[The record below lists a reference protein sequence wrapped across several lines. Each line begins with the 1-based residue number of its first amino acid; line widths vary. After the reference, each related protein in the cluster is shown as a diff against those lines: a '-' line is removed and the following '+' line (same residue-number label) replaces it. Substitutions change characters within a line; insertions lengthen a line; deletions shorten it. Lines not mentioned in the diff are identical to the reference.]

1 MSLESVNHNGV
12 AIGGYIDYLLIPM
25 GSVREMLLARKQEI
39 GTKVAPLFSESTRLR
54 KALIENESAI
64 SVLHGELKQIDTA
77 LKALDDADAKRKPI
91 TIMEAV
97 LEILRHKPA
106 GMTAQEILA
115 ELNEKYFAWQALV
128 PATGRTDVVRAKK
141 IRPRDFPRP
150 SPGAV
155 HTGECC
161 RQSGDR

>member
-12 AIGGYIDYLLIPM
+12 AIDGYIDYLLIPM

-115 ELNEKYFAWQALV
+115 ELNEKYFD
-128 PATGRTDVVRAKK
+128 GRIARHSLSPQLSRLKDRDKK
-141 IRPRDFPRP
+141 VELRGKRWFRLPDEPTLFAPKR
-150 SPGAV
+150 
-155 HTGECC
+155 
-161 RQSGDR
+161 